1 MSQEQPRRPIKYGDV
16 FSVEGE
22 IAEMAVAPRDAALM
36 QTAENA
42 MLGQIQKGA
51 AASMMQSAAE
61 RNEKGGFVGHDDMTD
76 VAACQGVSITET
88 NLPGRRII
96 TEEIGGQVGA
106 LIYIYIAIFKCGCS
120 HIFFIHTHV

>member
-61 RNEKGGFVGHDDMTD
+61 RNEKGGFVGHEDMTD
-76 VAACQGVSITET
+76 VAAGQGVSITET

-106 LIYIYIAIFKCGCS
+106 RIYIYIYI
-120 HIFFIHTHV
+120 

>member
-16 FSVEGE
+16 FSVESD
-22 IAEMAVAPRDAALM
+22 IAETPVAPRDAALM

-61 RNEKGGFVGHDDMTD
+61 RNEKGGFVGHEDMTD
-76 VAACQGVSITET
+76 VAAGQGFSITET

-106 LIYIYIAIFKCGCS
+106 RIYIYI
-120 HIFFIHTHV
+120 